1 MKKFL
6 ISFIALLLGVAIGV
20 GIWQGIVHKD
30 KIKVF
35 AESAWSKIESAFK
48 KDNNKQDE
56 QNPTPENPNEEIS
69 PAYYGFWGKYDSE
82 DKLTI
87 YKFSK
92 DGIIDFE
99 GFVKDNIVYAKDIP
113 NGAYACSAQTD
124 EEKQVISFVWGKNVS
139 PEIAFVYDIEKN
151 EMRLV
156 DNTLLVRLENV
167 EKHVCQFEWTITK
180 EATCYE
186 SGSKHGICSI
196 CGKSCDSNIS
206 PGHSYV
212 VKDAVKQEDGTWL
225 VTEVCSRCGEENQR
239 VETQTYVIY
248 N

>member
-1 MKKFL
+1 MKKFWL
-6 ISFIALLLGVAIGV
+6 IFVSLLLGVTIAIGV
-20 GIWQGIVHKD
+20 WHSITYKD
-30 KIKVF
+30 NMKVF
-35 AESAWSKIESAFK
+35 AESAWSKIEFVFK

-56 QNPTPENPNEEIS
+56 QNPTPENPNGEIS
-69 PAYYGFWGKYDSE
+69 PAYYGFWGDYVSE

-92 DGIIDFE
+92 DGIVDFE
-99 GFVKDNIVYAKDIP
+99 GFVKDNVVYAKDIP
-113 NGAYACSAQTD
+113 NGTYACSAQTD
-124 EEKQVISFVWGKNVS
+124 KEKQVISFVWGKNVS

-167 EKHVCQFEWTITK
+167 EKHVCQYEWTITK
-180 EATCYE
+180 EATCHE

-196 CGKSCDSNIS
+196 CGKTCDSEIA

-212 VKDAVKQEDGTWL
+212 VEEFVKQEDGTML
-225 VTEVCSRCGEENQR
+225 VTRVCSRCGEENQR
-239 VETQTYVIY
+239 VENPTYVIY

>member
-1 MKKFL
+1 MKKFW

-48 KDNNKQDE
+48 KDNKQDE

-180 EATCYE
+180 EATCSE

-196 CGKSCDSNIS
+196 CGETCDSEIA
-206 PGHSYV
+206 PAHSYV
-212 VKDAVKQEDGTWL
+212 VEECVKQEDGYYL
-225 VTEVCSRCGEENQR
+225 VTYVCSNCGDKIQR
-239 VETQTYVIY
+239 VEARPIAIY
-248 N
+248 Y